1 MSENKELYV
10 LVCDDFGWEDLVIFD
25 NKEEGLRE
33 LQKYIKFGNPYNHR
47 LEIMIYK
54 NNKFIPGHL
63 NHN

>member
-10 LVCDDFGWEDLVIFD
+10 LVCDGFEWEDLVIFD
-25 NKEEGLRE
+25 NKEEGLKE

-54 NNKFIPGHL
+54 NHKFIPVHL
-63 NHN
+63 Q